1 MKNEILEAKEKA
13 LNPLRQATLV
23 FLIKENQILLA
34 MKKRGFGVNLWNGV
48 GGKITD
54 GESVEDAAKREAN
67 EEIGVN
73 LVSIKK
79 VATLNFY
86 FSDKPDWNQQVI
98 VYLSN
103 EWVGEPK
110 ESEEM
115 SPRWFDTNEIPY
127 DKMWDDDI
135 HWLPEVIKGTNIE
148 ADFLFN
154 GEQKMIEK
162 DVRKIT
168 SH

>member
-1 MKNEILEAKEKA
+1 MKSEILEAKGKA

-23 FLIKENQILLA
+23 FLVKENQILLA
-34 MKKRGFGVNLWNGV
+34 MKRRGFGVNLWNGV

-54 GESVEDAAKREAN
+54 GESVENAAKREAN
-67 EEIGVN
+67 EEIGIN
-73 LVSIKK
+73 LLSINK

-86 FSDKPDWNQQVI
+86 FSDKPDWNQQVV
-98 VYLSN
+98 VYLSDSWN
-103 EWVGEPK
+103 GTPK

-115 SPRWFDTNEIPY
+115 SPKWFDINEIPY

-135 HWLPEVIKGTNIE
+135 HWLPDVLKGINIE

-154 GEQKMIEK
+154 EEQKMIEK

-168 SH
+168 LR